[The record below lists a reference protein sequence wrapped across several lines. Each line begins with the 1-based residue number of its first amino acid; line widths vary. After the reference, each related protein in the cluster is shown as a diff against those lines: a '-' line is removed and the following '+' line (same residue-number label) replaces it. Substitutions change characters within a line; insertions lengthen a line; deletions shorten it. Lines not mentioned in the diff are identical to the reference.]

1 MSAELTSK
9 IAEIIRKRKEIA
21 DEPKWEKERLDSL
34 YAKISELEK
43 RRQQFM
49 RSPGNNTDLIEGLK
63 DIDFP
68 KLLFFI
74 EQEQQVWENLWKR
87 FSRDTLNI
95 GVAGLARQ
103 GKSTFLQSLTGLISD
118 DEIPSS
124 DRMPCTSVQSNIYH
138 IPDGETYALV
148 YFYSESSFLNE
159 VIAPYYQ
166 KLGFA
171 SPPKS
176 LAEFRQ
182 PLPFQPANLPNPAE
196 TEALYKH
203 LHDDYHAHIDKYSNL
218 LQPQERVVKIAKNVI
233 KKFVSQEYDAEGNP
247 LNFNHLAVRKVEI
260 FCSFPKV
267 GVEKIGLIDT
277 VGLGDTRLGDRER
290 MIKALGQDTDF
301 ILFVRRPAA
310 GGDLW
315 GNRDTNLYD
324 AAYQALKD
332 RLLLEEW
339 SFMILNDDGNNKQ
352 QSKDLE
358 NTRID
363 KGIRVYECV
372 TANCIDSD
380 EANSVLEKAIDYLVG
395 NLVRLDRQYMSACKS
410 RIKELQSQINAE
422 LEKARQ
428 ALEQYGEEHGEYV
441 KLHHQFMT
449 DLYSKIDE
457 LRRKYRQ
464 EPAQSD
470 PHFQRQVDIAIETCK
485 KYPGIPSEDAINSR
499 SDDQGIDGTYF
510 WFIQEM
516 RAQLLK
522 NFHLIETGLRE
533 SLETKKFEIAEV
545 LCQLGLRGITEEK
558 GTAFLKVMAEQIP
571 PNLSNLKLGFQ
582 FLSTFDILYKGFI
595 QSIVWGHLSKLLPP
609 DTKTPISTPP
619 DAKSIQEHLKTRH
632 QEAVDS
638 CKQALNILA
647 LAPSEIGRSMVE
659 EFSDHITRAEGVKQ
673 EWDIFL
679 GTKRSQIWPQLRELE
694 QRKRVQQE
702 WMALVDEVMSINQK
716 RGN

>member
-34 YAKISELEK
+34 YGKISELER

-49 RSPGNNTDLIEGLK
+49 RSPGNNIDLVEGLK

-95 GVAGLARQ
+95 GVVGLARQ
-103 GKSTFLQSLTGLISD
+103 GKSTILQSLTGLSD

-148 YFYSESSFLNE
+148 YFYSEASFLNE
-159 VIAPYYQ
+159 VISPYYQ

-182 PLPFQPANLPNPAE
+182 PLPPQPANLPNPAE
-196 TEALYKH
+196 TEAIYRH
-203 LHDDYHAHIDKYSNL
+203 LHDDYRAHIDQYSNL

-233 KKFVSQEYDAEGNP
+233 KKFVSQEYDAQGNP

-260 FCSFPKV
+260 FCPFPKI

-301 ILFVRRPAA
+301 ILFVRRPAY
-310 GGDLW
+310 GGDSW
-315 GNRDTNLYD
+315 GKKDTDLHD
-324 AAYQALKD
+324 AAYEALKD

-339 SFMILNDDGNNKQ
+339 SFMVLNYDDNNKQ
-352 QSKDLE
+352 QCKDLE

-363 KGIRVYECV
+363 KGIRVRECV
-372 TANCIDSD
+372 TANCIDSAQ
-380 EANSVLEKAIDYLVG
+380 ANSVLEEAIDYLVD
-395 NLVRLDRQYMSACKS
+395 NLVRLDKQYMSACKS
-410 RIKELQSQINAE
+410 SLKKIQRQITAE

-441 KLHHQFMT
+441 KLRDQFMK
-449 DLYSKIDE
+449 DLYNKVEE
-457 LRRKYRQ
+457 LRQKHREAPTQPDSY
-464 EPAQSD
+464 
-470 PHFQRQVDIAIETCK
+470 FQRQVDAAIKNCK
-485 KYPGIPSEDAINSR
+485 NHPGLPSEDAIKSR
-499 SDDQGIDGTYF
+499 LNQDGIDAAYF
-510 WFIQEM
+510 WCIQQM
-516 RAQLLK
+516 RANLLK
-522 NFHLIETGLRE
+522 NFHLIENGLRE
-533 SLETKKFEIAEV
+533 SLETKKVEIADV
-545 LCQLGLRGITEEK
+545 LRQLGISRMTEER
-558 GTAFLKVMAEQIP
+558 GTAFFQTMAEQIP
-571 PNLSNLKLGFQ
+571 NNLSNLRLGFQ
-582 FLSTFDILYKGFI
+582 FIYTFDILYKGFI
-595 QSIVWGHLSKLLPP
+595 QSIVWGHLSKSLPP
-609 DTKTPISTPP
+609 NTNTILSTPP
-619 DAKSIQEHLKTRH
+619 DVKSIQEHLKNRH
-632 QEAVDS
+632 QEAVDK
-638 CKQALNILA
+638 CEKALNILA
-647 LAPSEIGRSMVE
+647 LAPIEIARTMVE
-659 EFSDHITRAEGVKQ
+659 EFADHITRAEGAKQ

-702 WMALVDEVMSINQK
+702 WMTLVEEVMSINQK
-716 RGN
+716 LGI

>member
-34 YAKISELEK
+34 YAKISDLER

-49 RSPGNNTDLIEGLK
+49 RSPSNNTDLIEGLK
-63 DIDFP
+63 DINFP
-68 KLLFFI
+68 KILLFI
-74 EQEQQVWENLWKR
+74 EQEQQVWKNLWKR

-103 GKSTFLQSLTGLISD
+103 GKSTLLQSLTGLTD

-138 IPDGETYALV
+138 ISDGETYALV
-148 YFYSESSFLNE
+148 YFYSESSFLKE

-182 PLPFQPANLPNPAE
+182 PLPPQPANLPNPAE
-196 TEALYKH
+196 TEAIYTH

-233 KKFVSQEYDAEGNP
+233 KKFVSQEYDAQGNP

-260 FCSFPKV
+260 FCPFPKI

-301 ILFVRRPAA
+301 ILFVRRPAY

-315 GNRDTNLYD
+315 GQDDTKLHD
-324 AAYQALKD
+324 AAYQALKH

-339 SFMILNDDGNNKQ
+339 SFMVLNYDGNNQKQ
-352 QSKDLE
+352 CQDLE
-358 NTRID
+358 NTRLD
-363 KGIRVYECV
+363 KGIRVCKCV
-372 TANCIDSD
+372 TANCIDSTQ
-380 EANSVLEKAIDYLVG
+380 ANSILEEAIDYLID
-395 NLVRLDRQYMSACKS
+395 NLVRLDTQYMSACKS
-410 RIKELQSQINAE
+410 SLKGLQSEITTE

-441 KLHHQFMT
+441 KLRDQFMKN
-449 DLYSKIDE
+449 LYNKVEE
-457 LRRKYRQ
+457 LRHKYRQ
-464 EPAQSD
+464 EPTQSD
-470 PHFQRQVDIAIETCK
+470 PHFQRQVDTAIENCQK
-485 KYPGIPSEDAINSR
+485 HPGIPSEEAIKNR
-499 SDDQGIDGTYF
+499 LNQDGIDAAYF
-510 WFIQEM
+510 WSIQQM
-516 RAQLLK
+516 RTKLLR
-522 NFHLIETGLRE
+522 NFHLIETGLKE
-533 SLETKKFEIAEV
+533 SLETKKVEV
-545 LCQLGLRGITEEK
+545 ADVFCQLGISEITQEK

-571 PNLSNLKLGFQ
+571 TNLSNLKLGFQ

-595 QSIVWGHLSKLLPP
+595 QSIVWTHLSKSLPP
-609 DTKTPISTPP
+609 NTNIPISTPP
-619 DAKSIQEHLKTRH
+619 DVKSIQEHLNTRH
-632 QEAVDS
+632 KEAVDS

-647 LAPSEIGRSMVE
+647 LAPSEIGCSMVE
-659 EFSDHITRAEGVKQ
+659 EFSDHITRAEGVQQ

-679 GTKRSQIWPQLRELE
+679 GTKRSQIWPQLKELE
-694 QRKRVQQE
+694 QRKQIQQE
-702 WMALVDEVMSINQK
+702 WIALVDEVMSINQK